1 MSAAPQ
7 LDPLEP
13 SPLASARLQRK
24 LTVDEAARRAGIS
37 PEQIRWL
44 EEGRVYRFPVADDAL
59 IAVVL
64 YATALGIEQ
73 DEARALAR
81 LPVEPKPPRFSRTRI
96 VAVAAAIVLL
106 AALGVA
112 LLGGFGESSGGLS
125 LGGSS
130 AQSHPSQ
137 PLPPAWKLS
146 VDVLNGGGDI
156 YYTRALASKIGGMGY
171 KIKRVRKA
179 NRFDYPA
186 TAVYFEPGGDAYG
199 ARLASQLGVEA
210 KPLPGGSNPRRLVVI
225 VGPPRIG

>member
-13 SPLASARLQRK
+13 SPLASARLRRK

-81 LPVEPKPPRFSRTRI
+81 LPVEPKPPRFSRARI
-96 VAVAAAIVLL
+96 VTVAAAIVLL

-112 LLGGFGESSGGLS
+112 LLGGFGESSRV

-130 AQSHPSQ
+130 APNHPSQ

-156 YYTRALASKIGGMGY
+156 YYTRALASKIGGLGY
-171 KIKRVRKA
+171 KIKRVTKA
-179 NRFDYPA
+179 KRFDYP
-186 TAVYFEPGGDAYG
+186 TSAVYFEPGGDAYG
-199 ARLASQLGVEA
+199 ARLADQLGVEA

-225 VGPPRIG
+225 AGPPRVG

>member
-13 SPLASARLQRK
+13 SPLASARLHRK
-24 LTVDEAARRAGIS
+24 LTIDEAARRAGLS
-37 PEQIRWL
+37 PEQIQWL
-44 EEGRVYRFPVADDAL
+44 EEGRVYRFPLADDAL

-81 LPVEPKPPRFSRTRI
+81 LPVEPKPDRFPRTRI
-96 VAVAAAIVLL
+96 VSAAAAVVVL

-112 LLGGFGESSGGLS
+112 LLGGI
-125 LGGSS
+125 GGSS
-130 AQSHPSQ
+130 RGFGASSGTRVRPTQS
-137 PLPPAWKLS
+137 LPPTWKLS

-156 YYTRALASKIGGMGY
+156 YYTRALASKIGALGY
-171 KIKRVRKA
+171 KIRRVTKA
-179 NRFDYPA
+179 NRFDYPD

-199 ARLASQLGVEA
+199 ARLGHQLGVEA

-225 VGPPRIG
+225 AGAPRVG

>member
-1 MSAAPQ
+1 MSAAPL

-96 VAVAAAIVLL
+96 VTVAAAVVLL
-106 AALGVA
+106 AALGFA
-112 LLGGFGESSGGLS
+112 LLGGFGGSSPSFGRSSGGNR
-125 LGGSS
+125 
-130 AQSHPSQ
+130 PTQ
-137 PLPPAWKLS
+137 PLPPVWKLS

-156 YYTRALASKIGGMGY
+156 YYTRALASKIGGLGY
-171 KIKRVRKA
+171 KIRRVTKA

-199 ARLASQLGVEA
+199 ARLAHQLGVDA

-225 VGPPRIG
+225 AGPPRVD

>member
-96 VAVAAAIVLL
+96 VAVAAAVVLL

-112 LLGGFGESSGGLS
+112 LLGGFG
-125 LGGSS
+125 GSS
-130 AQSHPSQ
+130 PSFGRSSARNRPTQ
-137 PLPPAWKLS
+137 PLPPVWKLS

-156 YYTRALASKIGGMGY
+156 YYTRALASKIGGLGY
-171 KIKRVRKA
+171 KIRRVTKA

-186 TAVYFEPGGDAYG
+186 TAVYFEPGGDVYG
-199 ARLASQLGVEA
+199 ARLAHQLGVDA

-225 VGPPRIG
+225 AGPPRVD

>member
-13 SPLASARLQRK
+13 SPLASARLHRK

-96 VAVAAAIVLL
+96 VAIAAAVLLL

-112 LLGGFGESSGGLS
+112 LLGGFGESSRGLG
-125 LGGSS
+125 LGGSG
-130 AQSHPSQ
+130 ARNHATQ

-156 YYTRALASKIGGMGY
+156 YYTRALASKIGGLGY
-171 KIKRVRKA
+171 KIRRVRKA

-225 VGPPRIG
+225 AGPPRVD

>member
-96 VAVAAAIVLL
+96 VTVAAAVVLL

-112 LLGGFGESSGGLS
+112 LLGGFGGSSPSFGRSSGENR
-125 LGGSS
+125 
-130 AQSHPSQ
+130 PTQ
-137 PLPPAWKLS
+137 PLPPVWKFS

-156 YYTRALASKIGGMGY
+156 YYTRALASKIGGLGY
-171 KIKRVRKA
+171 KIRRVTKA

-199 ARLASQLGVEA
+199 VRLADQLGVDA

-225 VGPPRIG
+225 AGPPRVD

>member
-7 LDPLEP
+7 LDRLDP
-13 SPLASARLQRK
+13 SPLASARLHRK
-24 LTVDEAARRAGIS
+24 LTIDEAARRAGLS
-37 PEQIRWL
+37 PEQIQWL
-44 EEGRVYRFPVADDAL
+44 EEGRVYRFPFADDAL

-81 LPVEPKPPRFSRTRI
+81 LPVEPKPDRFPRTRI
-96 VAVAAAIVLL
+96 VSAVAAVVVL

-112 LLGGFGESSGGLS
+112 LLGG

-130 AQSHPSQ
+130 RNLVGSSGGQVRPTQ
-137 PLPPAWKLS
+137 PLPPTWKLS
-146 VDVLNGGGDI
+146 VDVLNGSGDI
-156 YYTRALASKIGGMGY
+156 YYTRALASKIGALGY
-171 KIKRVRKA
+171 KIRRVTKA
-179 NRFDYPA
+179 NRFDYPD

-199 ARLASQLGVEA
+199 ARLARQLGVQA

-225 VGPPRIG
+225 AGPPRVG

>member
-13 SPLASARLQRK
+13 SPLASARLRRK

-81 LPVEPKPPRFSRTRI
+81 LPVEPKPPR
-96 VAVAAAIVLL
+96 
-106 AALGVA
+106 
-112 LLGGFGESSGGLS
+112 
-125 LGGSS
+125 
-130 AQSHPSQ
+130 
-137 PLPPAWKLS
+137 LPPA
-146 VDVLNGGGDI
+146 
-156 YYTRALASKIGGMGY
+156 RA
-171 KIKRVRKA
+171 
-179 NRFDYPA
+179 A
-186 TAVYFEPGGDAYG
+186 TVAAP
-199 ARLASQLGVEA
+199 S
-210 KPLPGGSNPRRLVVI
+210 LPS
-225 VGPPRIG
+225 

>member
-1 MSAAPQ
+1 MSAAPH
-7 LDPLEP
+7 LDPLDP

-24 LTVDEAARRAGIS
+24 LTIDEAARRAGIS

-81 LPVEPKPPRFSRTRI
+81 LPVEPKPQRFSRTRI

-112 LLGGFGESSGGLS
+112 LLGGFGKSSRG

-130 AQSHPSQ
+130 GTLAHPAQ
-137 PLPPAWKLS
+137 PLPPTWKLS

-156 YYTRALASKIGGMGY
+156 YYTRALASKVGALGY
-171 KIKRVRKA
+171 KINRVAKA
-179 NRFDYPA
+179 NRFDYRS
-186 TAVYFEPGGDAYG
+186 TAVY
-199 ARLASQLGVEA
+199 
-210 KPLPGGSNPRRLVVI
+210 
-225 VGPPRIG
+225 

>member
-96 VAVAAAIVLL
+96 VTVAAAVVLL

-112 LLGGFGESSGGLS
+112 LLGGFG
-125 LGGSS
+125 GSS
-130 AQSHPSQ
+130 PSFGRSSARNRTQ
-137 PLPPAWKLS
+137 PLPPAWRFS

-156 YYTRALASKIGGMGY
+156 YYTRALASKIGGLGY
-171 KIKRVRKA
+171 KIRRVTKA

-199 ARLASQLGVEA
+199 ARLAHQLGVDA

-225 VGPPRIG
+225 AGPPRVD

>member
-96 VAVAAAIVLL
+96 VAVAPAPAGGERRTASRRLEQRRPQLGELRLQVRRHFFCDGLPDEAPQIRLEAVALPAVRAEVQVLFRNRPLLLVEIAVEERLQELL
-106 AALGVA
+106 A
-112 LLGGFGESSGGLS
+112 S
-125 LGGSS
+125 L
-130 AQSHPSQ
+130 ARIH
-137 PLPPAWKLS
+137 
-146 VDVLNGGGDI
+146 
-156 YYTRALASKIGGMGY
+156 
-171 KIKRVRKA
+171 RKA
-179 NRFDYPA
+179 AHAP
-186 TAVYFEPGGDAYG
+186 
-199 ARLASQLGVEA
+199 
-210 KPLPGGSNPRRLVVI
+210 
-225 VGPPRIG
+225 